1 MDVLSGGV
9 RLIARRA
16 RGSRGA
22 VAPVAVALIAGLLT
36 GPLAPTALAAA
47 HPHSGRRT
55 LRVHRHTLVWRPVR
69 HASRYVLSEVT
80 SVHGRAHVVRSKVAI
95 VHSTHTRVH
104 GTAGATVTYRVRA
117 KRPRSSWT
125 NSVKIRFTQ
134 AARPAASQAPALT
147 LTGDR
152 ISWTPASSQLLGAI
166 STAPRGAAGRRT
178 TYVSISAG
186 ASWVPARQPGRT
198 LYYGV
203 EVNGRWSA
211 NEVAISWPAAAS
223 TAGTTTTTT
232 GGGTTT
238 TTGGGGTTTPTSG
251 GGTTTT
257 TTTSGGGV
265 SGLGSSMLVGL
276 NEADWGE
283 SAAADVASSFK
294 IDRMDVAYGESA
306 RDFWSRGTAVDM
318 LFSGPYN
325 TGGVSALNATSWAQN
340 ALSTFQSQCDGSAVN
355 CPSIEVLNEPYGS
368 WFWGPNASSPTNE
381 AAYAHLLVTTY
392 TLFHAQY
399 GASSPKILAA
409 FSSGSWWAGLTAAVP
424 NIDDY
429 VDGVTV
435 HAYGGTSSVS
445 ASALGDR
452 SLVTDAHQTT
462 GKPIWVTEFGWPTAL
477 GQPATGDS
485 LQWSDSAQAVNTY
498 DFVEWL
504 RSTGYVAAAMDFNYR
519 DYGTND
525 FYGVETAS
533 GTKKPAWTALAE
545 AADDQACTVCG

>member
-1 MDVLSGGV
+1 MNVLSGRV
-9 RLIARRA
+9 RLLARRA

-22 VAPVAVALIAGLLT
+22 VAPAAIALIAGLLT

-47 HPHSGRRT
+47 HPHSAGRRA

-178 TYVSISAG
+178 TYVSIPAG
-186 ASWVPARQPGRT
+186 AAWTPARQPGRT

-203 EVNGRWSA
+203 EVNGRWSPS
-211 NEVAISWPAAAS
+211 EVAISWPA
-223 TAGTTTTTT
+223 GT
-232 GGGTTT
+232 
-238 TTGGGGTTTPTSG
+238 TSG

-257 TTTSGGGV
+257 GGSGTSTTTSGGSGSGV

-276 NEADWGE
+276 NEQGWGQ
-283 SAAADVASSFK
+283 SSAADVASSFK
-294 IDRMDVAYGESA
+294 IDRMDVSYNESA

-325 TGGVSALNATSWAQN
+325 TGGVSALNASSWAQN
-340 ALSTFQSQCDGSAVN
+340 ALNTFQSQCDGSAVN

-368 WFWGPNASSPTNE
+368 WFWGPNASSAINE

-435 HAYGGTSSVS
+435 HAYGGTSSAS

-452 SLVTDAHQTT
+452 GLVTDAYQTT

-498 DFVEWL
+498 NFVDWL

-525 FYGVETAS
+525 FYGVETES